1 MGIFVP
7 VTLNF
12 LLMPLVF
19 DTPLS
24 RFFTSFRADSS
35 MDRDL
40 SFLAHCDN
48 SELQKLCDIL
58 THDQNGHLRLT
69 EHLTSKEVYLENYPE
84 QMQSLAPAI
93 ADELLRFGSNSIAT
107 ALRYNTPD
115 SYETVVRRVCRQMKV
130 KVGKYDNVATME
142 YALLE
147 ELCESGLKSLTL
159 EELRTVADQLDIP
172 AKGLTKQAIAAAILA
187 AMRISP
193 IFFRRVAVSMTYEFL
208 SFVIGRGVAVAGA
221 RSLQRSLGVLAG
233 PLGWIILTGWT
244 AWDIASPA
252 YRVCIPAVIQV
263 ALMRLPAETET
274 QPESVSETME
284 EGRDA

>member
-7 VTLNF
+7 ATLNF
-12 LLMPLVF
+12 LLMPIVF
-19 DTPLS
+19 DSPLS
-24 RFFTSFRADSS
+24 RFFSSSHADSS

-58 THDQNGHLRLT
+58 THDQNGHLRMT
-69 EHLTSKEVYLENYPE
+69 ERLTSTETYLENYPE
-84 QMQSLAPAI
+84 QMQALAPAV

-115 SYETVVRRVCRQMKV
+115 SYETVVRRVCHQMGV
-130 KVGKYDNVATME
+130 KVGKYDNAVTME
-142 YALLE
+142 HALLE

-187 AMRISP
+187 AMRLSP
-193 IFFRRVAVSMTYEFL
+193 VFFRRVAVSMTYEFL
-208 SFVIGRGVAVAGA
+208 SFVIGRGVAVVGA

-263 ALMRLPAETET
+263 ALMRLEL
-274 QPESVSETME
+274 QE